1 MRSVNNIELY
11 IEIDDCWVGQCGP
24 EFYIG
29 LLPSTM
35 DKIGN
40 VTFVDRIPIGK
51 ILSKGAII
59 GILETSKLGDWPLKS
74 PVNALVLAFNDKLNK
89 NPSLCIAS
97 DMDENWIVK
106 CKVQGI
112 STISD
117 LGEAKTR

>member
-1 MRSVNNIELY
+1 
-11 IEIDDCWVGQCGP
+11 
-24 EFYIG
+24 
-29 LLPSTM
+29 
-35 DKIGN
+35 
-40 VTFVDRIPIGK
+40 
-51 ILSKGAII
+51 
-59 GILETSKLGDWPLKS
+59 LETSKLGDWPLKS

-89 NPSLCIAS
+89 NPSLCTTS